1 MQMKLGGYAY
11 GFLCGGFGV
20 VLNLYLEVVMPG
32 RNEVELPSGVEDLR
46 LLFQNWPRKAP
57 TEP

>member
-1 MQMKLGGYAY
+1 MQMTMGGYAY
-11 GFLCGGFGV
+11 GFLSAGLGV

-32 RNEVELPSGVEDLR
+32 RNEAELRSGAEDLR